1 MSAPGQAA
9 GGDAGGEAQGGEA
22 QGIDYAKVS
31 EQLAQQNSTM
41 QEMHQFLTSQQQQ
54 EQAPEAEPEAQP
66 DLDLS
71 FLDPYGTQDPQA
83 VQQTH
88 EGLQGMVHQALEPYR
103 QQMQQEI
110 AAVKEQQDEMRR
122 EQQAGD
128 LAAEFP
134 ELEIKGAAE
143 KLAAPGGLAQ
153 QAAEDLASRMGD
165 PNLAVKLRAE
175 PGFWRLVHLAE
186 AGGKHANELDGSG
199 DPGAAPLESSGGP
212 GPTQTHEDIVKG
224 IMESGGQGSKV
235 LDHRI

>member
-9 GGDAGGEAQGGEA
+9 GGDGGEGQTQGEI
-22 QGIDYAKVS
+22 QGIDYAKIS
-31 EQLAQQNSTM
+31 EQLAQNNSTM
-41 QEMHQFLTSQQQQ
+41 QEVHQFLTSQQQE

-110 AAVKEQQDEMRR
+110 ADLREQHEEARR

-134 ELEIKGAAE
+134 ELEINDAAQH
-143 KLAAPGGLAQ
+143 LAAPGGLAH
-153 QAAEDLASRMGD
+153 QAAERLADRVRD
-165 PNLAVKLRAE
+165 PDLAVKLRAE
-175 PGFWRLVHLAE
+175 PEFWRLVHLAD

-199 DPGAAPLESSGGP
+199 GPGAAPLESSGGP
-212 GPTQTHEDIVKG
+212 GPAQTSEDIVKG
-224 IMESGGQGSKV
+224 IMESGGQGAKV
-235 LDHRI
+235 LNHRV